1 LIRSLER
8 EKVFEIILLVAFSV
22 FILVFFFALLSMN
35 GMVLGND
42 PAVHLQRAQSLLSTG
57 IIPISDIAWTPP
69 LFHIVLAAFI
79 TFTGATSVGQTIFLV
94 KSVAA
99 LVNWLLIFAVYLI
112 GAKFFSRKIGFLA
125 SFLLFLSF
133 PLYELNFWGGYTTV
147 LSLGFLCMLFLYLSS
162 EKKSLGATFIIFIFT
177 FSLVLTHQLTTFLAL
192 FIFPP
197 FILVMLVKYKG
208 RYPRAWVAALLG
220 GVIAFAVYYL
230 LPILPYLG
238 SLIDIVFFQLKEMV
252 YQIPS
257 VYPQAFMVNF
267 GFIIFLA
274 FSGLVIAFFKL
285 RARKSLSVYLLLSLA
300 FFVPLFFSQSYLLGF
315 YLPFQRFVYYLL
327 PTIAVFGAV
336 AFSFALDRFSV
347 FYSKYK
353 NKWKNPRLKIVAATV
368 VVLICALLLF
378 RAGVVYGK
386 IMESSVFYSTSDI
399 KGFDAGTWL
408 KTNYPGPA
416 TVVVTEVPGSW
427 FAMFSGKSIIA
438 QTDPIVERNVI
449 ATSVLDLS
457 YEFEHPL
464 TIIRAYESKGAISDE
479 DYVSLNSVWQRVTY
493 SSADGDFLNY
503 TVNGVSHSSNLSNFR
518 REIIFEDQGYPK
530 KLVIK
535 YSNNDVAL
543 TQTILVQNDSYP
555 LDVSWTV
562 TSLKNEITDVAFQIS
577 SHFDLFFSFKEA
589 YLPGLLD
596 WDNPWTRPSEVNG
609 NEWAVIDFSRT
620 TLTDNFIGFYDDK
633 NAVAFAIKFAE
644 LPDWGNIGA
653 LTSRQIDALRFQYNF
668 DKISA
673 NNSASFAYQ
682 TLTFSHSSFAEMKNL
697 SELKGLFDFKPA
709 AAFEVQ
715 SRDYHDSIRE
725 NNIDFIVYDKNQLD
739 TKLVRAKILELVYSN
754 DRYVIFKINNNP

>member
-1 LIRSLER
+1 
-8 EKVFEIILLVAFSV
+8 VAFSV

-35 GMVLGND
+35 GLVLGND

-57 IIPISDIAWTPP
+57 VIPISDIAWTPP
-69 LFHIVLAAFI
+69 LFHIMLAAFV
-79 TFTGATSVGQTIFLV
+79 TFTGATSISQTIFLV
-94 KSVAA
+94 KSIAA
-99 LVNWLLIFAVYLI
+99 LVNWLLIFSVYLI
-112 GAKFFSRKIGFLA
+112 GARFFSRKIGFLA
-125 SFLLFLSF
+125 SLLLFLSF

-147 LSLGFLCMLFLYLSS
+147 LSMGFLCLLFLYLSS
-162 EKKSLGATFIIFIFT
+162 EKKSLSVTFIIFIFT

-197 FILVMLVKYKG
+197 FFLVMLVKYKG
-208 RYPRAWVAALLG
+208 RYPMAWIAALLG
-220 GVIAFAVYYL
+220 GAIAFAVYYL

-285 RARKSLSVYLLLSLA
+285 RERKSLSVYLLLSLA

-336 AFSFALDRFSV
+336 AFSFALDRFSI
-347 FYSKYK
+347 FYGKYK
-353 NKWKNPRLKIVAATV
+353 SKWKNPRLKIVAAAV
-368 VVLICALLLF
+368 VVLLCALFLF
-378 RAGVVYGK
+378 RGGVVYGK

-399 KGFDAGTWL
+399 KGLDAGTWL
-408 KTNYPGPA
+408 QTNYPGPS

-427 FAMFSGKSIIA
+427 FALFSGKSVIA
-438 QTDPIVERNVI
+438 QTDPIVDRNVI

-479 DYVSLNSVWQRVTY
+479 DYVSLNSVWQRVSY

-503 TVNGVSHSSNLSNFR
+503 TVNGVSHGSNLVNFR
-518 REIIFEDQGYPK
+518 REIIFEDQGYPM

-535 YSNNDVAL
+535 YSNNDVAI

-562 TSLKNEITDVAFQIS
+562 TSLKNEITEVAFQIS
-577 SHFDLFFSFKEA
+577 RHLDLSFSFEKA

-596 WDNPWTRPSEVNG
+596 WDNPWARPSEVNG
-609 NEWAVIDFSRT
+609 NEWVVIDFSRT
-620 TLTDNFIGFYDDK
+620 TLIDNFIGFYDDK

-644 LPDWGNIGA
+644 LPDWGNVGA
-653 LTSRQIDALRFQYNF
+653 LTNRQIDAVRFQYSF

-673 NNSASFAYQ
+673 NNSASFAYR
-682 TLTFSHSSFAEMKNL
+682 TLAFSHSSFPEMQNL
-697 SELKGLFDFKPA
+697 TDLQGLFDFKPA
-709 AAFEVQ
+709 TTFEVQ
-715 SRDYHDSIRE
+715 SRDYHDYIIE
-725 NNIDFIVYDKNQLD
+725 NNIDFVVYDKNQFD
-739 TKLVRAKILELVYSN
+739 TKVVRAKILQLVYSN

>member
-1 LIRSLER
+1 
-8 EKVFEIILLVAFSV
+8 
-22 FILVFFFALLSMN
+22 MN
-35 GMVLGND
+35 GLVLGND

-69 LFHIVLAAFI
+69 LFHIMLAAFI
-79 TFTGATSVGQTIFLV
+79 TFTGATSISQTIFLV
-94 KSVAA
+94 KSIAA
-99 LVNWLLIFAVYLI
+99 LVNWLLIFSVYLI
-112 GAKFFSRKIGFLA
+112 GARFFSRKIGFLA
-125 SFLLFLSF
+125 SLLLFLSF

-147 LSLGFLCMLFLYLSS
+147 LSMGFLCLLFLYLSS
-162 EKKSLGATFIIFIFT
+162 EKKSLGVTFIIFIFT

-220 GVIAFAVYYL
+220 GAIAFAVYYL

-285 RARKSLSVYLLLSLA
+285 RERKSLSAYLLLSLA

-347 FYSKYK
+347 FYGKYK
-353 NKWKNPRLKIVAATV
+353 NKWKNQRLKIVATTV
-368 VVLICALLLF
+368 VVLLCALFLF

-399 KGFDAGTWL
+399 KGLDAGTWL
-408 KTNYPGPA
+408 QTNYPGPS

-427 FAMFSGKSIIA
+427 FALFSGKSVIA
-438 QTDPIVERNVI
+438 QTDPIVDRNVI

-457 YEFEHPL
+457 YEFENPL

-479 DYVSLNSVWQRVTY
+479 DYVSVNSVWQRVAF

-503 TVNGVSHSSNLSNFR
+503 TVNGVSHYSNLSNFR
-518 REIIFEDQGYPK
+518 REIIFDDQGYPK

-535 YSNNDVAL
+535 YSNDDVAL

-577 SHFDLFFSFKEA
+577 SHFALSFSFEKA
-589 YLPGLLD
+589 YIPGLLD
-596 WDNPWTRPSEVNG
+596 WENPWTRPSEVNG

-620 TLTDNFIGFYDDK
+620 TLTDNYIGFYDDK

-644 LPDWGNIGA
+644 LPDWGNVGV
-653 LTSRQIDALRFQYNF
+653 LTSRQIDAVRFQYNF
-668 DKISA
+668 DKINA
-673 NNSASFAYQ
+673 NDSASFAYR
-682 TLTFSHSSFAEMKNL
+682 TIAFSQSSFPEMQNL
-697 SELKGLFDFKPA
+697 SDLKGLFDFKPA
-709 AAFEVQ
+709 VAFEVQ
-715 SRDYHDSIRE
+715 SRDYHDYIKE
-725 NNIDFIVYDKNQLD
+725 NNIDFLVYDKNQLD
-739 TKLVRAKILELVYSN
+739 TKVVRAKILELVYSN

>member
-1 LIRSLER
+1 MIRSLER

-35 GMVLGND
+35 GLVLGND

-57 IIPISDIAWTPP
+57 VIPISDIAWTPP

-79 TFTGATSVGQTIFLV
+79 TFTGATSVGQTLFLV

-147 LSLGFLCMLFLYLSS
+147 LSMGFLCLLFLYLSS

-208 RYPRAWVAALLG
+208 RFPRAWVAALLG

-230 LPILPYLG
+230 LPILPYFG

-285 RARKSLSVYLLLSLA
+285 KAHKSLSVYLLLSLA

-315 YLPFQRFVYYLL
+315 YLPFQRFIYYLL

-353 NKWKNPRLKIVAATV
+353 NKWKNPRLKIVTAAV

-438 QTDPIVERNVI
+438 QTDPIVERNVV

-555 LDVSWTV
+555 LDVSWTL

-577 SHFDLFFSFKEA
+577 NHFDLFFSFKKA

-609 NEWAVIDFSRT
+609 NDWAVIDFSRT

-682 TLTFSHSSFAEMKNL
+682 TLTFSQSSFPEMKNL

>member
-1 LIRSLER
+1 MIRSLER

-35 GMVLGND
+35 GLVLGND

-57 IIPISDIAWTPP
+57 VIPISDIAWTPP

-79 TFTGATSVGQTIFLV
+79 TFTGATSVGQTLFLV

-147 LSLGFLCMLFLYLSS
+147 LSMGFLCLLFLYLSS

-208 RYPRAWVAALLG
+208 RFPRAWVAALLG

-230 LPILPYLG
+230 LPILPYFG

-285 RARKSLSVYLLLSLA
+285 KAHKSLSVYLLLSLA

-353 NKWKNPRLKIVAATV
+353 NKWKNPRLKIVTAAV

-438 QTDPIVERNVI
+438 QTDPIVERNVV

-577 SHFDLFFSFKEA
+577 NHFDLFFSFKKA

-609 NEWAVIDFSRT
+609 NDWAVIDFSRT

-682 TLTFSHSSFAEMKNL
+682 TLTFSQSSFPEMKNL

>member
-1 LIRSLER
+1 LIRSLEK

-57 IIPISDIAWTPP
+57 VIPISDIAWTPP

-112 GAKFFSRKIGFLA
+112 GARFFSRKIGFLA

-162 EKKSLGATFIIFIFT
+162 EKKSLGVTFIIFIFT

-257 VYPQAFMVNF
+257 VYPQAFIVNF

-353 NKWKNPRLKIVAATV
+353 NKWKNPRLKIVTAAV

-438 QTDPIVERNVI
+438 QTDPIVERNVV

-562 TSLKNEITDVAFQIS
+562 TSLKNEITDVALQIS
-577 SHFDLFFSFKEA
+577 NHFDLFFSFKEA

-609 NEWAVIDFSRT
+609 NDWAVIDFSRT

-682 TLTFSHSSFAEMKNL
+682 TLTFSQSSFPEMKNL

-709 AAFEVQ
+709 TAFEVQ

>member
-1 LIRSLER
+1 MIRSLER

-35 GMVLGND
+35 GLVLGND

-57 IIPISDIAWTPP
+57 VIPISDIAWTPP

-79 TFTGATSVGQTIFLV
+79 TFTGATSVGQTLFLV

-147 LSLGFLCMLFLYLSS
+147 LSMGFLCLLFLYLSS

-208 RYPRAWVAALLG
+208 RFPRAWVAALLG

-230 LPILPYLG
+230 LPILPYFG

-285 RARKSLSVYLLLSLA
+285 KAHKSLSVYLLLSLA

-353 NKWKNPRLKIVAATV
+353 NKWKNPRLKIVTAAV

-438 QTDPIVERNVI
+438 QTDPIVERNVV

-535 YSNNDVAL
+535 YFNNDVAL

-577 SHFDLFFSFKEA
+577 NHFDLFFSFKKA

-609 NEWAVIDFSRT
+609 NDWAVIDFSRT

-682 TLTFSHSSFAEMKNL
+682 TLTFSQSSFPEMKNL

>member
-1 LIRSLER
+1 
-8 EKVFEIILLVAFSV
+8 
-22 FILVFFFALLSMN
+22 MN
-35 GMVLGND
+35 GLVLGND

-57 IIPISDIAWTPP
+57 VIPISDIAWTPP
-69 LFHIVLAAFI
+69 LFDIVLAAFI
-79 TFTGATSVGQTIFLV
+79 TFTGATSIEQTIFLV
-94 KSVAA
+94 KSIAA
-99 LVNWLLIFAVYLI
+99 LVNWLLILSVYLI
-112 GAKFFSRKIGFLA
+112 GARFFSKKIGFLA
-125 SFLLFLSF
+125 SFLLLLSF

-147 LSLGFLCMLFLYLSS
+147 LSLSFLCLLFLYLSS
-162 EKKSLGATFIIFIFT
+162 EKKSLGTTFIIFIFT

-208 RYPRAWVAALLG
+208 RYPRAWIAALLG
-220 GVIAFAVYYL
+220 GAIAFAVYYF

-257 VYPQAFMVNF
+257 VYPHAFMVNF

-274 FSGLVIAFFKL
+274 FSGLVVAFFKL
-285 RARKSLSVYLLLSLA
+285 REKKSLSVYLLLSLA

-347 FYSKYK
+347 FYGKYK
-353 NKWKNPRLKIVAATV
+353 NKWENPRLKIVAVTV
-368 VVLICALLLF
+368 VVLLCALFLF
-378 RAGVVYGK
+378 RSGVVYGK

-399 KGFDAGTWL
+399 KGLDAGTWL
-408 KTNYPGPA
+408 KTNYPRPS

-427 FAMFSGKSIIA
+427 FALFSGKSVIA
-438 QTDPIVERNVI
+438 QTDPIVDRSII

-479 DYVSLNSVWQRVTY
+479 DYVSVNSVWQRVIY

-503 TVNGVSHSSNLSNFR
+503 TVKGVSHYSDLSNFR
-518 REIIFEDQGYPK
+518 REIIFDDQGYPK
-530 KLVIK
+530 KLLIK
-535 YSNNDVAL
+535 YSNEDVAL

-555 LDVSWTV
+555 LDVAWTV
-562 TSLKNEITDVAFQIS
+562 TSLKNEITDVAFYIS
-577 SHFDLFFSFKEA
+577 SHFDLSFSFEKA

-596 WDNPWTRPSEVNG
+596 WENPWSNPSEVHG
-609 NEWAVIDFSRT
+609 TEWVVVNFSRT
-620 TLTDNFIGFYDDK
+620 KLTDNYIGFYDDK
-633 NAVAFAIKFAE
+633 NAIAFAIKFAE
-644 LPDWGNIGA
+644 LPDWGNVGA
-653 LTSRQIDALRFQYNF
+653 LSSRQIDAVRFQYNF

-673 NNSASFAYQ
+673 NKSASFVYQ
-682 TLTFSHSSFAEMKNL
+682 TLAFSQSSFPEMQNL

-709 AAFEVQ
+709 ATFEVQ
-715 SRDYHDSIRE
+715 SRDYHDYIKE
-725 NNIDFIVYDKNQLD
+725 DNIDFLVYDKNQLD
-739 TKLVRAKILELVYSN
+739 TKLIRAKILELVYSN

>member
-35 GMVLGND
+35 GLVLGND

-57 IIPISDIAWTPP
+57 VIPISDIAWTPP

-79 TFTGATSVGQTIFLV
+79 TFTGATSVGQTLFLV

-147 LSLGFLCMLFLYLSS
+147 LSMGFLCLLFLYLSS

-208 RYPRAWVAALLG
+208 RFPRAWVAALLG

-230 LPILPYLG
+230 LPILPYFG

-285 RARKSLSVYLLLSLA
+285 KAHKSLSVYLLLSLA

-353 NKWKNPRLKIVAATV
+353 NKWKNPRLKIVTAAV

-438 QTDPIVERNVI
+438 QTDPIVERNVV

-535 YSNNDVAL
+535 YFNNDVAL

-577 SHFDLFFSFKEA
+577 NHFDLFFSFKKA

-609 NEWAVIDFSRT
+609 NDWAVIDFSRT

-682 TLTFSHSSFAEMKNL
+682 TLTFSQSSFPEMKNL

>member
-1 LIRSLER
+1 MIRSLER

-35 GMVLGND
+35 GLVLGND

-57 IIPISDIAWTPP
+57 VIPISDIAWTPP

-79 TFTGATSVGQTIFLV
+79 TFTGATSVGQTLFLV

-147 LSLGFLCMLFLYLSS
+147 LSMGFLCLLFLYLSS

-208 RYPRAWVAALLG
+208 RFPRAWVAALLG

-230 LPILPYLG
+230 LPILPYFG

-285 RARKSLSVYLLLSLA
+285 KAHKSLSVYLLLSLA

-315 YLPFQRFVYYLL
+315 YLPFQRFIYYLL

-353 NKWKNPRLKIVAATV
+353 NKWKNPRLKIVTAAV

-438 QTDPIVERNVI
+438 QTDPIVERNVV

-535 YSNNDVAL
+535 YFNNDVAL

-555 LDVSWTV
+555 LDVSWTL

-577 SHFDLFFSFKEA
+577 NHFDLFFSFKKA

-609 NEWAVIDFSRT
+609 NDWAVIDFSRT

-682 TLTFSHSSFAEMKNL
+682 TLTFSQSSFPEMKNL

>member
-1 LIRSLER
+1 M
-8 EKVFEIILLVAFSV
+8 
-22 FILVFFFALLSMN
+22 FFFALLSMN
-35 GMVLGND
+35 GLVLGND

-57 IIPISDIAWTPP
+57 VIPISDIAWTPP

-79 TFTGATSVGQTIFLV
+79 TFTGATSVGQTLFLV

-147 LSLGFLCMLFLYLSS
+147 LSMGFLCLLFLYLSS

-208 RYPRAWVAALLG
+208 RFPRAWVAALLG

-230 LPILPYLG
+230 LPILPYFG

-285 RARKSLSVYLLLSLA
+285 KAHKSLSVYLLLSLA

-315 YLPFQRFVYYLL
+315 YLPFQRFIYYLL

-353 NKWKNPRLKIVAATV
+353 NKWKNPRLKIVTAAV

-438 QTDPIVERNVI
+438 QTDPIVERNVV

-535 YSNNDVAL
+535 YFNNDVAL

-577 SHFDLFFSFKEA
+577 NHFDLFFSFKKA

-609 NEWAVIDFSRT
+609 NDWAVIDFSRT

-682 TLTFSHSSFAEMKNL
+682 TLTFSQSSFPEMKNL

>member
-1 LIRSLER
+1 MIRSLER

-35 GMVLGND
+35 GLVLGND

-57 IIPISDIAWTPP
+57 VIPISDIAWTPP

-79 TFTGATSVGQTIFLV
+79 TFTGATSVGQTLFLV

-147 LSLGFLCMLFLYLSS
+147 LSMGFLCLLFLYLSS

-208 RYPRAWVAALLG
+208 RFPRAWVAALLG

-230 LPILPYLG
+230 LPILPYFG

-285 RARKSLSVYLLLSLA
+285 KAHKSLSVYLLLSLA

-315 YLPFQRFVYYLL
+315 YLPFQRFIYYLL

-353 NKWKNPRLKIVAATV
+353 NKWKNPRLKIVTAAV

-438 QTDPIVERNVI
+438 QTDPIVERNVV

-535 YSNNDVAL
+535 YFNNDVAL

-577 SHFDLFFSFKEA
+577 NHFDLFFSFKKA

-609 NEWAVIDFSRT
+609 NDWAVIDFSRT

-682 TLTFSHSSFAEMKNL
+682 TLTFSQSSFPEMKNL

>member
-57 IIPISDIAWTPP
+57 VIPISDIAWTPP

-99 LVNWLLIFAVYLI
+99 VVNWLLIFAVYLI
-112 GAKFFSRKIGFLA
+112 GARFFSRKIGFLA

-257 VYPQAFMVNF
+257 VYPQAFIVNF

-274 FSGLVIAFFKL
+274 FSGLVIAFYKL

-336 AFSFALDRFSV
+336 AFSFALDRFSI

-353 NKWKNPRLKIVAATV
+353 NKWKNPRLKIVTAAV

-438 QTDPIVERNVI
+438 QTDPIVERNVV

-543 TQTILVQNDSYP
+543 TQTILVKNDSYP

-577 SHFDLFFSFKEA
+577 NHFDLFFSFKEA

-609 NEWAVIDFSRT
+609 NDWAVIDFSRT

-682 TLTFSHSSFAEMKNL
+682 TLAFSHSSFPEMKNL

>member
-1 LIRSLER
+1 
-8 EKVFEIILLVAFSV
+8 LLVAFSV
-22 FILVFFFALLSMN
+22 FVLVFFFALLSMN
-35 GMVLGND
+35 GLVLGND

-57 IIPISDIAWTPP
+57 VIPISDIAWTPP
-69 LFHIVLAAFI
+69 LYHIVLAAFI
-79 TFTGATSVGQTIFLV
+79 TFTGATSIGQTIFLV
-94 KSVAA
+94 KSIAA
-99 LVNWLLIFAVYLI
+99 LVNWLLILAVYLI
-112 GAKFFSRKIGFLA
+112 GARFFSKKIGFLA
-125 SFLLFLSF
+125 SFLLLLSF

-147 LSLGFLCMLFLYLSS
+147 LSMGFLCLLFLYLSS
-162 EKKSLGATFIIFIFT
+162 EKKSLGITFMIFIFT

-220 GVIAFAVYYL
+220 GAIAFAVYYL

-238 SLIDIVFFQLKEMV
+238 SLVDIVFFQLKEMV

-257 VYPQAFMVNF
+257 VYPHAFMVNF

-274 FSGLVIAFFKL
+274 FSGLVVAFFKL
-285 RARKSLSVYLLLSLA
+285 REKKSLSVYFLLSLA

-336 AFSFALDRFSV
+336 AFSFALDRFSF

-353 NKWKNPRLKIVAATV
+353 NKWKNPRLKIVTVTV
-368 VVLICALLLF
+368 VVLLCALFLF
-378 RAGVVYGK
+378 RSGVVYGK

-399 KGFDAGTWL
+399 KGLDAGTWL
-408 KTNYPGPA
+408 KTNYPEPS

-427 FAMFSGKSIIA
+427 FALFSGKSIIA
-438 QTDPIVERNVI
+438 QTDPIVDRSII

-479 DYVSLNSVWQRVTY
+479 DYVSVNSVWQRVVY

-503 TVNGVSHSSNLSNFR
+503 TLNGVSHYSDLSNFR
-518 REIIFEDQGYPK
+518 REIIFDDQGYPK

-535 YSNNDVAL
+535 YSNNDVSL
-543 TQTILVQNDSYP
+543 TETILVQNDSYP
-555 LDVSWTV
+555 LDVAWTV
-562 TSLKNEITDVAFQIS
+562 TSLKSEITDVAFEIS
-577 SHFDLFFSFKEA
+577 SHFDLSFSFEKA

-596 WDNPWTRPSEVNG
+596 WENPWSNPSEVHG
-609 NEWAVIDFSRT
+609 TEWAVANFSGT
-620 TLTDNFIGFYDDK
+620 TLTDNYIGFYDDE
-633 NAVAFAIKFAE
+633 NAITFAIKFAE
-644 LPDWGNIGA
+644 MPDWGNVGA
-653 LTSRQIDALRFQYNF
+653 LSSRQIDAIRFKYNF

-673 NNSASFAYQ
+673 NNSASFTYQ
-682 TLTFSHSSFAEMKNL
+682 TLTFSQSSFPEMRNL
-697 SELKGLFDFKPA
+697 GELKGLFDFKPA
-709 AAFEVQ
+709 ATFEVQ
-715 SRDYHDSIRE
+715 SRDYHDYIKE
-725 NNIDFIVYDKNQLD
+725 NNIKFLVYDKNQLD
-739 TKLVRAKILELVYSN
+739 TKIVRAKILELVYSN
-754 DRYVIFKINNNP
+754 DRYVIFKINNNS

>member
-1 LIRSLER
+1 
-8 EKVFEIILLVAFSV
+8 VAFSV

-35 GMVLGND
+35 GLVLGND

-57 IIPISDIAWTPP
+57 VIPISDIAWTPP

-79 TFTGATSVGQTIFLV
+79 TFTGATSISQTIFLV
-94 KSVAA
+94 KSIAA
-99 LVNWLLIFAVYLI
+99 LVNWLLIFSVYLI
-112 GAKFFSRKIGFLA
+112 GARFFSRKIGFLA
-125 SFLLFLSF
+125 SLLLFLSF

-147 LSLGFLCMLFLYLSS
+147 LSMGFLCLLFLYLSS
-162 EKKSLGATFIIFIFT
+162 EKKSLGVTFIIFIFT

-197 FILVMLVKYKG
+197 FFLVMLVKYKG
-208 RYPRAWVAALLG
+208 RYPKAWIAALLG
-220 GVIAFAVYYL
+220 GAIAFAVYYL

-285 RARKSLSVYLLLSLA
+285 KERKSLSAYLLLSLA

-336 AFSFALDRFSV
+336 AFSFALDRFSI
-347 FYSKYK
+347 FYGKYK
-353 NKWKNPRLKIVAATV
+353 NKWKNPRLKIVAAAV
-368 VVLICALLLF
+368 VVLLCALFLF

-399 KGFDAGTWL
+399 KGLDAGRWL
-408 KTNYPGPA
+408 QTNYPGPS

-427 FAMFSGKSIIA
+427 FALFSGKSVIA
-438 QTDPIVERNVI
+438 QTDPIVDRNVI

-457 YEFEHPL
+457 YEFENPL

-479 DYVSLNSVWQRVTY
+479 DYVSVNSVWQRVAF

-503 TVNGVSHSSNLSNFR
+503 TVNGVSHYSNLSNFR
-518 REIIFEDQGYPK
+518 REIIFDDQGYPK

-535 YSNNDVAL
+535 YSNDDVAL

-577 SHFDLFFSFKEA
+577 SHFDLSFSFEKA
-589 YLPGLLD
+589 YIPGLLD
-596 WDNPWTRPSEVNG
+596 WENPWTRPSEVNG

-644 LPDWGNIGA
+644 LPDWGNVGA
-653 LTSRQIDALRFQYNF
+653 LTSRQIDAVRFQYNF

-673 NNSASFAYQ
+673 NDSASFAYR
-682 TLTFSHSSFAEMKNL
+682 TLAFSQSSFPEMQNL
-697 SELKGLFDFKPA
+697 SDLKGLFDFKPA

-715 SRDYHDSIRE
+715 SRDYHDYIKE
-725 NNIDFIVYDKNQLD
+725 NNIDFLVYDKNQLD
-739 TKLVRAKILELVYSN
+739 TKVVRAKILELVYSN